1 MTVHVIALNPE
12 RRIMF
17 VWKCNAVSEARNIV
31 RRLSTLFGHCLSN
44 ITLSHRS
51 RDSLLFKQHE
61 YDTIKNFTYE
71 QNKYWYVQRPTH

>member
-1 MTVHVIALNPE
+1 MVFVIALNPK

-17 VWKCNAVSEARNIV
+17 VWKCQAVSEARGIV
-31 RRLSTLFGHCLSN
+31 RRLATIFGDSLSN

-71 QNKYWYVQRPTH
+71 QNKYWYVGR